1 MPIVHAEADSLS
13 ACVCVTSCITN
24 LLNYRAVRTRARLPR
39 GPSAA
44 VLVPLFVGRS
54 GDLYVV
60 LSRCV
65 VCSSSRICVLA
76 FVNEIGVLIR
86 RGPLVNRRSDA
97 LKTFAGDTALPGGK
111 IDAQDVTVEDTAVS
125 CARLETFF
133 LVPLTSV

>member
-1 MPIVHAEADSLS
+1 M
-13 ACVCVTSCITN
+13 
-24 LLNYRAVRTRARLPR
+24 
-39 GPSAA
+39 
-44 VLVPLFVGRS
+44 
-54 GDLYVV
+54 V